1 MTLASDPVARIK
13 VTNKNNSWNVVDRYG
28 GQEWKF
34 PAGET
39 VEVPAEVAEHI
50 FGYGLSEP
58 DRFKKFMRMGIA
70 NLPRGKEMWEKIVM
84 RRVGTNVEAT
94 GAVRQAA

>member
-1 MTLASDPVARIK
+1 MNAEEAVVRIK
-13 VTNKNNSWNVVDRYG
+13 VTNKNNRWHVIDRFG
-28 GQEWKF
+28 GVEWKF

-50 FGYGLSEP
+50 FGYGLNEK

-70 NLPRGKEMWEKIVM
+70 NHPEGKRMWENIVM
-84 RRVGTNVEAT
+84 KRVGAEA
-94 GAVRQAA
+94 ASKLAA